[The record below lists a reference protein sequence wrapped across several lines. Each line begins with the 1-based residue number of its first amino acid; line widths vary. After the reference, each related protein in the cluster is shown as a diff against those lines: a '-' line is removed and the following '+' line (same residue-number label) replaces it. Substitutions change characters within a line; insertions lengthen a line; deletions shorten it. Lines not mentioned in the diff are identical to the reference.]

1 MGQGEVLGVAQQAIF
16 TIITVA
22 SPMLIVSLV
31 IGLVVSI
38 FQATTQINEQTM
50 VFVPKILGI
59 LLALIIFGGWMLTQL
74 TDFTV
79 KLFQSINT
87 FVR

>member
-22 SPMLIVSLV
+22 SPMLIAGLV
-31 IGLVVSI
+31 IGLIVSI

-59 LLALIIFGGWMLTQL
+59 LLALIVFGGWMLTQL
-74 TDFTV
+74 TEFTV
-79 KLFQSINT
+79 KLFQSIST
-87 FVR
+87 YVR